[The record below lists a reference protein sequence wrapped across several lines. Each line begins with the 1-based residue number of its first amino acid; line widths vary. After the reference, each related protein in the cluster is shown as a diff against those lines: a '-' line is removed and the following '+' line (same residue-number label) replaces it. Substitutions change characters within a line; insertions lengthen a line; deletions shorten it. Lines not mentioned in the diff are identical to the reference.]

1 MKPDKPGFWW
11 CREWPENAEVIVE
24 IAEVIVEIGVPSS
37 SRLESKLIVRVIG
50 HSAEYDLD
58 LFSKSVEWISQ
69 AHPPKRVDRYGI
81 SVGISPGDLR
91 AEPHER
97 GLLVFYDDVKEFLLK
112 DDDND

>member
-11 CREWPENAEVIVE
+11 CIEWPEN
-24 IAEVIVEIGVPSS
+24 AEVIVEIGVPSS

-50 HSAEYDLD
+50 HYAEYDLD

-69 AHPPKRVDRYGI
+69 AHQPKRVDRYGI
-81 SVGISPGDLR
+81 SVGISPDDLR

-97 GLLVFYDDVKEFLLK
+97 GPLVLYDDVKEFLLK
-112 DDDND
+112 DDDNG